1 MVQSVDNRFEDNR
14 KFIVSIKNMYLTELP
29 FQLETRRG
37 LAVVF
42 SFFGDKEEV
51 SEFFQKAS
59 HKTRAYFINA
69 RGLRGFLEV
78 YSFIGDLLKSMVDEK
93 LLKVIKYQNINMKDL
108 VKVLKKKATLNEM
121 IDYLG
126 LMSPDL
132 TRFVLKARGLE
143 TELEQYKK

>member
-1 MVQSVDNRFEDNR
+1 
-14 KFIVSIKNMYLTELP
+14 
-29 FQLETRRG
+29 
-37 LAVVF
+37 
-42 SFFGDKEEV
+42 
-51 SEFFQKAS
+51 
-59 HKTRAYFINA
+59 
-69 RGLRGFLEV
+69 
-78 YSFIGDLLKSMVDEK
+78 
-93 LLKVIKYQNINMKDL
+93 MKDL